1 MRRTIP
7 CVLGLILC
15 FGPPSIAAAH
25 GGVAKSAGKRRTR
38 PGAVKCPTNRGKVFV
53 ADNQAQVF
61 VAANAIPTSAYY
73 GCVYGSRHRYEL
85 GMESN
90 CIDVSIGQCGGITNV
105 VLAGSTVAYEEFSS
119 RSGVWWIIVRD
130 LRNGRVLRRL
140 RTNTPGP
147 VNTLGSVEALV
158 LKSDGAV
165 AWVAQ
170 AHLPTAIPNGPR
182 EYEVYAA
189 DATGESRLLASG
201 PGIEPASLALAG
213 STVYW
218 TQQGHPVSAPL
229 N

>member
-1 MRRTIP
+1 
-7 CVLGLILC
+7 
-15 FGPPSIAAAH
+15 
-25 GGVAKSAGKRRTR
+25 
-38 PGAVKCPTNRGKVFV
+38 VFV
-53 ADNQAQVF
+53 ADSRAQVF
-61 VAANAIPTSAYY
+61 VAANAIPTDVYY
-73 GCVYGSRHRYEL
+73 GCVYGSRHTYEL
-85 GMESN
+85 GMPSD
-90 CIDVSIGQCGGITNV
+90 CVDVSLGACGGITNV

-119 RSGVWWIIVRD
+119 RSGAWWVVVRD
-130 LRNGRVLRRL
+130 LSSGRVLRRL

-147 VNTLGSVEALV
+147 LNTAGALETLV

-170 AHLPTAIPNGPR
+170 AHLPTAVPNGPR

-201 PGIEPASLALAG
+201 SGIEPASLALAG

-218 TQQGHPVSAPL
+218 IQGGRPVSASL

>member
-1 MRRTIP
+1 MARNAL
-7 CVLGLILC
+7 CVVGLVLC
-15 FGPPSIAAAH
+15 FGPASMAAAH
-25 GGVAKSAGKRRTR
+25 DRTGRMAGKHRKVSR
-38 PGAVKCPTNRGKVFV
+38 AVPCATNRGQVFV
-53 ADNQAQVF
+53 ADSKAEVF
-61 VAANAIPTSAYY
+61 VAANSVPTNAYY
-73 GCVYGSRHRYEL
+73 GCVYGSRHTYEL
-85 GMESN
+85 GTPSD

-105 VLAGSTVAYEEFSS
+105 VLAGSTVAYEESS
-119 RSGVWWIIVRD
+119 NRPLAWWIIVRD
-130 LRNGRVLRRL
+130 LRSGRVLRRL

-147 VNTLGSVEALV
+147 VNTAGAVEALV
-158 LKSDGAV
+158 LKSNGAV

-201 PGIEPASLALAG
+201 SGIEPASLALAG

-218 TQQGHPVSAPL
+218 TQQGHAVSAPL

>member
-1 MRRTIP
+1 MARNAL
-7 CVLGLILC
+7 CVVGLILC
-15 FGPPSIAAAH
+15 FGPASVAAAH
-25 GGVAKSAGKRRTR
+25 GGVGRLAGKHRMRS
-38 PGAVKCPTNRGKVFV
+38 GAVKCPTNRGQVFV

-61 VAANAIPTSAYY
+61 VATNSAPTSVYY
-73 GCVYGSRHRYEL
+73 GCAYGSRHTYEL
-85 GMESN
+85 GMPSD
-90 CIDVSIGQCGGITNV
+90 CVDVSLGECGGITNV
-105 VLAGSTVAYEEFSS
+105 VLAGSTVAYEESS
-119 RSGVWWIIVRD
+119 NRPLAWWIIIRN

-158 LKSDGAV
+158 LKSNGAV

-201 PGIEPASLALAG
+201 SGIEPASLALAG

-218 TQQGHPVSAPL
+218 TQQGHAVSAPL

>member
-7 CVLGLILC
+7 CVLGLISC
-15 FGPPSIAAAH
+15 FGPVSVATAHARAGRVASKHRAPS
-25 GGVAKSAGKRRTR
+25 RT
-38 PGAVKCPTNRGKVFV
+38 VECLTNRGHLVV
-53 ADNQAQVF
+53 ADSQAQVF
-61 VAANAIPTSAYY
+61 IAANAIPTEIYY
-73 GCVYGSRHRYEL
+73 GCVYGSRHTYEL
-85 GMESN
+85 GRPSN
-90 CIDVSIGQCGGITNV
+90 CVDVSIGQCGGITNV
-105 VLAGSTVAYEEFSS
+105 VLAGSTVAYEEFASK
-119 RSGVWWIIVRD
+119 SGVWWIVVRD
-130 LRNGRVLRRL
+130 LRSGRVLRRL

-147 VNTLGSVEALV
+147 LNTAGAVEALV

-170 AHLPTAIPNGPR
+170 AHLPTVVANAPR

-201 PGIEPASLALAG
+201 PGIEPGSLALAG

>member
-15 FGPPSIAAAH
+15 FGPASVATAH
-25 GGVAKSAGKRRTR
+25 AGAGRVASKHRTR
-38 PGAVKCPTNRGKVFV
+38 SRAVECSTNRGQVFV
-53 ADNQAQVF
+53 ADSQAQVF
-61 VAANAIPTSAYY
+61 IAANAIPTEIYY
-73 GCVYGSRHRYEL
+73 GCVYGSRHTYEL
-85 GMESN
+85 GRPSD

-105 VLAGSTVAYEEFSS
+105 VLAGSTVAYEEFASK
-119 RSGVWWIIVRD
+119 SGVWWVIVRD
-130 LRNGRVLRRL
+130 LRSGRVLRRL

-147 VNTLGSVEALV
+147 VNTAGAVEALV

-170 AHLPTAIPNGPR
+170 AHLPTAVPNGPR
-182 EYEVYAA
+182 EYEVYAT

-201 PGIEPASLALAG
+201 PGIVPASLALAG

-218 TQQGHPVSAPL
+218 TQQGRPLSAPL